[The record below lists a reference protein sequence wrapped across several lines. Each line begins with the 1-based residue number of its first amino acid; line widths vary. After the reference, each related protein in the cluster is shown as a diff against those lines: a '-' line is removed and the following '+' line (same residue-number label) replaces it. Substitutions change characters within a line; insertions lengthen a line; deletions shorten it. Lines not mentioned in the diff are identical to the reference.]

1 MKRTAELRTKA
12 LIRFLAEE
20 SVLTDIS
27 VCDRG
32 VFRWTERDIP
42 EAFTLP
48 LYYYDI
54 SESRY
59 FLITG
64 FNSVSPVAVKSAAE
78 NREQALHLSLTA
90 YGELSLIEWA
100 MFRRLINGFGINF
113 KEFCEEHRS
122 QYNDITPPEE
132 IERLSGLPDEI
143 LAYLQEKRIAFSTL
157 SLALKVWERY
167 PVVFIDAARKKLT
180 AQSFRKFL
188 EDTLDFAGS
197 PKDRRSNG
205 HILIDEAAGN
215 ISAAV
220 FPVSVHNPDNYE
232 TDALKVTFTAEN
244 FAEFSHALNR
254 LSEALPLIEKFYREI
269 KRSP

>member
-1 MKRTAELRTKA
+1 MKRAAELRAKA
-12 LIRFLAEE
+12 LIRFLADEP
-20 SVLTDIS
+20 VLTDIS
-27 VCDRG
+27 VCDRDA
-32 VFRWTERDIP
+32 FRWTQRDIP

-78 NREQALHLSLTA
+78 NREQALHLSLAA

-100 MFRRLINGFGINF
+100 ALYRFIHGFGINF
-113 KEFCEEHRS
+113 KKFCEEHRS
-122 QYNDITPPEE
+122 QYNDIAPPEE
-132 IERLSGLPDEI
+132 IERLSSLPDE
-143 LAYLQEKRIAFSTL
+143 LLTYLHEKRIAFSTL

-167 PVVFIDAARKKLT
+167 PGAFIDAARKKLT

-197 PKDRRSNG
+197 SKDRRSNG
-205 HILIDEAAGN
+205 HVLLDEAAQR

-220 FPVSVHNPDNYE
+220 SPVSVHNPDNYE
-232 TDALKVTFTAEN
+232 TDTLKVTFTAEN

-269 KRSP
+269 KGQP